1 MAQSNNLQI
10 MGILNL
16 TPDSFSDGGKFNTV
30 EAALKHAEEMVGAG
44 ADIIDIGAEST
55 RPGAAEVSAEE
66 ELGRLIE
73 PLRQIRAAFPKV
85 KISVDTYKGEV
96 AKKALEAGADIIND
110 VWGGMWG
117 AYFGGERFSTCDI
130 ASDFSCPIILMHNR
144 PQYAPAMQNL
154 QAEIFADFEKILE
167 NARACGV
174 PYKNIILDG
183 GFGFAK
189 NAEQNLELL
198 ANYGAL
204 RKFGFPLLLG
214 LSRKST
220 VKKVFGENFEE
231 GTLAFDAFA
240 MALESA
246 DIFRVHDVAPHRL
259 FAEAFSVL
267 KSQKKWE

>member
-1 MAQSNNLQI
+1 

-30 EAALKHAEEMVGAG
+30 ESALRRVGEMVEEG
-44 ADIIDIGAEST
+44 ADIVDVGAEST
-55 RPGAAEVSAEE
+55 RPNSLEITARE
-66 ELGRLIE
+66 ELSRLEE
-73 PLRQIRAAFPKV
+73 PLRQIRKSFPKL

-96 AKKALEAGADIIND
+96 AKRALELGADIIND

-117 AYFGGERFSTCDI
+117 AYFGGERFSTCDV
-130 ASDFSCPIILMHNR
+130 ASDYSCPIILMHNR
-144 PQYAPAMQNL
+144 PDYALPIQNL
-154 QAEIFADFEKILE
+154 RDEIFADFEKILE

-189 NAEQNLELL
+189 TLEQNLELL
-198 ANYGAL
+198 KNYGAL

-214 LSRKST
+214 LSRKRS

-231 GTLAFDAFA
+231 GTLAFNAYS
-240 MALESA
+240 MARESA
-246 DIFRVHDVAPHRL
+246 DIFRTHEVARHKI
-259 FAEAFSVL
+259 FAKGFDEL
-267 KSQKKWE
+267 NLRNKW